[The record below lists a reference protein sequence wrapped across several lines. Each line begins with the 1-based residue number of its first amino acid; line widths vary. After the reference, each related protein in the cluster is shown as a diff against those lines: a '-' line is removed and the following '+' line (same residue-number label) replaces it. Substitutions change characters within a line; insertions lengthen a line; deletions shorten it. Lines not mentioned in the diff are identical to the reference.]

1 MRFSWWKDDH
11 FSKESIDH
19 EMCAQFF
26 GGVLLGACSSYA
38 LKTTAKENDETEAK
52 GAEAPHTLTEN
63 FYVMWMIC

>member
-1 MRFSWWKDDH
+1 
-11 FSKESIDH
+11 
-19 EMCAQFF
+19 MCAQFF

-52 GAEAPHTLTEN
+52 GAEAPHTLREN